1 MCLDYA
7 GLCGSCRP
15 LSASEVRDACD
26 PQPRQKSARARSG
39 GDTLLLK
46 FYLYKYL
53 VWQLGSVKADMG
65 LIRLRKANEA
75 GEDVGVLFVNTDQ
88 IVAII
93 AGQNTTELQ
102 MTDGH
107 TRWVKN
113 TPEEVVSFA
122 KTTT

>member
-1 MCLDYA
+1 MPVILDLA
-7 GLCGSCRP
+7 
-15 LSASEVRDACD
+15 
-26 PQPRQKSARARSG
+26 KSVPMQDLAVIHF
-39 GDTLLLK
+39 LLK
-46 FYLYKYL
+46 FYLCKYL

-65 LIRLRKANEA
+65 LIKLRKANEA
-75 GEDVGVLFVNTDQ
+75 GEDVGVLFVNTHQ

-93 AGQNTTELQ
+93 AGENTTGLE

-107 TRWVKN
+107 IRCVEY